1 MAKSFKLF
9 VEEMENEALDIKQR
23 RAVSRR
29 MKTSAMQSKI
39 RMGRKRAE
47 RKIAN
52 KDVLMRRARK
62 AARNL
67 LLKKWTKDK
76 EKSELS
82 FQRRQEL
89 EKKLDKMGT
98 KITQIA
104 RKQLP
109 ALRKK
114 ELAKKRGGNKK
125 DD

>member
-9 VEEMENEALDIKQR
+9 VEEMENEALDLKQR

-39 RMGRKRAE
+39 RLGRKRAE

-52 KDVLMRRARK
+52 KDVLNRRARK

-67 LLKKWTKDK
+67 ILKKITKDK
-76 EKSELS
+76 DKSELS
-82 FQRRQEL
+82 YTRRQEL
-89 EKKLDKMGT
+89 EKKLDKMKG
-98 KITQIA
+98 KVGQIA
-104 RKQLP
+104 RKLLP
-109 ALRKK
+109 SLRKK
-114 ELAKKRGGNKK
+114 ELAKKRGGNNK